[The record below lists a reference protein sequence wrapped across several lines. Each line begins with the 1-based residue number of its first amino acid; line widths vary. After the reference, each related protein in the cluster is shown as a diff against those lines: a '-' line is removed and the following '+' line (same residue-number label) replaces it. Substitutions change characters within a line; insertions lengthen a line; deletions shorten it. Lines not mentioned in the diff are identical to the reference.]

1 MSTDKK
7 PSKAQI
13 SKIVQSGD
21 SFGSWLA
28 NLEKKALTNVAI
40 PLARDILPGVVRN
53 LTSSAINLTE
63 KSVEKELSEQEK
75 YLIYLFQ
82 MKIWMILLKW

>member
-13 SKIVQSGD
+13 SKTVQSGD

-82 MKIWMILLKW
+82 MKI

>member
-13 SKIVQSGD
+13 SKIVQSVD

-53 LTSSAINLTE
+53 LKSSAINLTE
-63 KSVEKELSEQEK
+63 K
-75 YLIYLFQ
+75 
-82 MKIWMILLKW
+82 

>member
-82 MKIWMILLKW
+82 MKI